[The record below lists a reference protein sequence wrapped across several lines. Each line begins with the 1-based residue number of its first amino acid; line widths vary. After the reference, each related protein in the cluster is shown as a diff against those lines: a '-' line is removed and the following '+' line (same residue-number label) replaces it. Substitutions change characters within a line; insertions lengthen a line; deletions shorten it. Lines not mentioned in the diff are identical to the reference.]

1 MGNLLKPQ
9 EKETQDLIEIAQVT
23 SKFFQGGRE
32 IVRKNLQ
39 VLRSSREGKDVRQGR
54 SLRTC
59 RPLALHRK
67 AIVGHEG
74 IAGRA

>member
-23 SKFFQGGRE
+23 SKLFQGGRE

-39 VLRSSREGKDVRQGR
+39 VLRSSREGKDVR
-54 SLRTC
+54 
-59 RPLALHRK
+59 
-67 AIVGHEG
+67 
-74 IAGRA
+74 